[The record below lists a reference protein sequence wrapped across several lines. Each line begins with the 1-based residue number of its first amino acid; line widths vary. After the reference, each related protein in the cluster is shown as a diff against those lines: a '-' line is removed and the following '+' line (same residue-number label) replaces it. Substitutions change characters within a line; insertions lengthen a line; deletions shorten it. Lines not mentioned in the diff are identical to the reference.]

1 MSGEEEE
8 GWQWTGEED
17 IDWGEEP
24 AVTSVS
30 QTCVHC
36 RSCCK
41 LDQNFLSQFAVPV
54 CFDCKRLPEYRLISK
69 TRAAQEYLL
78 NEAELGKLGSMQVRN
93 PKLDRRNMMRL
104 FLLQQVKA
112 ASSARWGGESGLE
125 EEKSRRLRQQ
135 EKRAQKRPKFS
146 LVAPS
151 SAAPVGSKTADSVRK
166 LVMTAAPSASTSKT
180 VELPSRQ
187 HRHEFGEPTPTGRE
201 DEYEHAC
208 LKCGF
213 SATFESF

>member
-1 MSGEEEE
+1 MTEEEE
-8 GWQWTGEED
+8 GWQWNEED
-17 IDWGEEP
+17 IDWGEPE
-24 AVTSVS
+24 VTSVS
-30 QTCVHC
+30 QTCLHC

-41 LDQNFLSQFAVPV
+41 LDQHFLTQFAVPV

-78 NEAELGKLGSMQVRN
+78 NDVELGKLGSMEVRN

-104 FLLQQVKA
+104 FLLQQVKL
-112 ASSARWGGESGLE
+112 ASSNKWNGELGLE

-151 SAAPVGSKTADSVRK
+151 SVQVGSKTAPAAESIRK
-166 LVMTAAPSASTSKT
+166 LAMTSTPLT
-180 VELPSRQ
+180 TRAVELPSKQ
-187 HRHEFGEPTPTGRE
+187 HRHEFGEATPTGEE
-201 DEYEHAC
+201 DEYEHTC
-208 LKCGF
+208 LGCGLT
-213 SATFESF
+213 AKFESF